1 MADIDIITNLTGLD
15 ELEQTLIA
23 GGQKSAQKFLRTVEK
38 KAAQPVLEAMQETVP
53 IGLTGDLLV
62 SLKIQSQSAKDGVV
76 VMIGP
81 TSDEN
86 FIGRFSNF
94 GTEKQPATHWMDRAW
109 AASKEAALDGFI
121 QAATESLNEMSK

>member
-1 MADIDIITNLTGLD
+1 MADVEIITNICGLD

-23 GGQKSAQKFLRTVEK
+23 GGKSAAQKFLRNVEK

-62 SLKIQSQSAKDGVV
+62 ALKMQSQTAQDGMVV
-76 VMIGP
+76 KVGP

-86 FIGRFSNF
+86 YIGRFAEF
-94 GTEKQPATHWMDRAW
+94 GTEKQPAQHWMSRAFSN
-109 AASKEAALDGFI
+109 SKEAALDGFI
-121 QAATESLNEMSK
+121 QAATESLNEMTK